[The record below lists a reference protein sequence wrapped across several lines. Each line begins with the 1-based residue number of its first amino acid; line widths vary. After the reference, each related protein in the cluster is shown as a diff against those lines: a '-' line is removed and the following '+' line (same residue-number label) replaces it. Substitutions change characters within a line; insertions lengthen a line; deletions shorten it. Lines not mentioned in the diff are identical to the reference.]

1 MDVLPARR
9 AYKMQRGH
17 EWASK
22 TYAACTVAAVHQ
34 YITLTVQVTC
44 HWVMVKVLGIREANQ
59 VRGEE
64 GGGKTLHFSYGECPG
79 ADQAAQRKDPQCY
92 QMVNILGG
100 WERSS
105 LRLWLSE
112 EG

>member
-1 MDVLPARR
+1 MDVLPAWP

-44 HWVMVKVLGIREANQ
+44 HWGMVKVLGIRRANQ

-64 GGGKTLHFSYGECPG
+64 GDWKTLHPRGKVCMVYLVYLVCLVFSLNKTKQINQL
-79 ADQAAQRKDPQCY
+79 D
-92 QMVNILGG
+92 
-100 WERSS
+100 
-105 LRLWLSE
+105 RLD
-112 EG
+112 

>member
-1 MDVLPARR
+1 MDVLPARHS
-9 AYKMQRGH
+9 YKMQRGH

-44 HWVMVKVLGIREANQ
+44 HWGMVKVLGIRRANH

-64 GGGKTLHFSYGECPG
+64 GGGKTLHFEDGYS
-79 ADQAAQRKDPQCY
+79 
-92 QMVNILGG
+92 G
-100 WERSS
+100 WCD
-105 LRLWLSE
+105 LSCVFD
-112 EG
+112 